1 MIKNGKNTGKITKYH
16 KNINRGVH
24 NKGHL
29 YRFVELLTYKA
40 KLHGKRVLTID
51 ERNTS
56 KACSFCGHK
65 KSTMPFYQRIYHCES
80 CGTVLDR
87 NQNSAINIMKRFLSH
102 NALWT
107 SYQYFEKNIGNL
119 QNHNNHQNLQNHQNL
134 GNLRYYSQTANNK
147 TKVSSQRYSQV
158 LIGSADS

>member
-87 NQNSAINIMKRFLSH
+87 DQNSAINIMKRFLSY

-107 SYQYFEKNIGNL
+107 SYQCFEKNIRNL
-119 QNHNNHQNLQNHQNL
+119 QCRQNI
-134 GNLRYYSQTANNK
+134 GNLRYYYQTANDK
-147 TKVSSQRYSQV
+147 T
-158 LIGSADS
+158 